1 MAPARRFLAVAGIA
15 AFGVCLAIG
24 AFNFVVDPFGVYEAV
39 DLSRFNEWKPEKY
52 THVRLLKVFQLAR
65 IKPRAVVLGT
75 SRTQISIRMSHPGWD
90 AKAGPR
96 YNLAFDGATPHEMY
110 AYLRD
115 AQAIQPLKQVV
126 LGLDTWE
133 LDTNPSS
140 VEPGFN
146 ADLLDAP
153 GEVWR
158 HALSRLARF
167 GIAFNLETALASLR
181 TIKTQDTDARDWFA
195 PDGQRLGTVFFPTDP
210 AYISSPRTYF
220 LDIDRQEIGFKLDGG
235 PPEPRRPT
243 NTPTRP
249 DLPSLEYVRKII
261 AFCRAHA
268 IDLRIFITPAHAHQ
282 MEISA
287 EVGEWQKIED
297 GKRALVRMLA
307 ADAAGHSDARAFPL
321 WDFSGYSSITTEP
334 LPPHGSRREMNYYWD
349 SSHSRQKVG
358 DWVLD
363 RLFHSQSGAPADFGV
378 ELTADN
384 IEDNLAR
391 IRAGR
396 DRYRRWHP
404 ADIAAIRAMVSDVY
418 GKIPPTRRI
427 PIIGAE

>member
-1 MAPARRFLAVAGIA
+1 MVPARRFLAVAAIT

-24 AFNFVVDPFGVYEAV
+24 AFNHVVDPFGIYEAV
-39 DLSRFNEWKPEKY
+39 DLLGFNEWKPEKY
-52 THVRLLKVFQLAR
+52 THVRLLKAFELAR

-75 SRTQISIRMSHPGWD
+75 SRTQIGIRMSHPGWD
-90 AKAGPR
+90 AEARPR
-96 YNLAFDGATPHEMY
+96 YNLAFDGATTHEMY
-110 AYLRD
+110 AYLCD
-115 AQAIQPLKQVV
+115 AQAIRPLKQVV

-140 VEPGFN
+140 VEPGFD

-153 GEVWR
+153 GEVRR
-158 HALSRLARF
+158 HALSHLARL

-181 TIKTQDTDARDWFA
+181 TIEAQHTDAHDWFA
-195 PDGQRLGTVFFPTDP
+195 RDGQRLGAVFFRNDP
-210 AYISSPRTYF
+210 AYTDSPRTYF
-220 LDIDRQEIGFKLDGG
+220 LGIDREEIGFKLDSG
-235 PPEPRRPT
+235 PPEPRRPE

-249 DLPSLEYVRKII
+249 DLPSLEYVRRII

-287 EVGEWQKIED
+287 EIGEWQKIED
-297 GKRALVRMLA
+297 GKRTLARMLA
-307 ADAAGHSDARAFPL
+307 ADAAGHPEAKAFPL
-321 WDFSGYSSITTEP
+321 WDFSGYSPITADP
-334 LPPHGSRREMNYYWD
+334 LPPPGSRSEMNYYWD
-349 SSHSRQKVG
+349 SSHFKQEVG

-363 RLFHSQSGAPADFGV
+363 RLFHSQGDVPADFGV
-378 ELTADN
+378 EVTADN
-384 IEDNLAR
+384 IEDVLVR
-391 IRAGR
+391 IRADR

-404 ADIAAIRAMVSDVY
+404 TDIAAIRAMVGDVY
-418 GKIPPTRRI
+418 GKTPPARRV